1 MSTRFRLLGA
11 VEARLDGR
19 VLEVGHLRQRCVL
32 AALLLDAN
40 ATVTVDELV
49 DRVWGERPPQRA
61 RETLYGYVSRL
72 RAALAAGQD
81 VYIARRPTGYVL
93 TVDPDAVDV
102 QRFHRLVGQA
112 RANADLDL
120 YEEALG
126 LWRGE
131 AFSALDTPW
140 LNGMRSALDRA
151 RLGAALDRND
161 LALRHGRFADV
172 LEEIGVAAEAN
183 PLDERIAGQLML
195 ALSHAGRPG
204 EALACYRG
212 LRKRLAEEL
221 GIEPGEQ
228 LAALHQRILRAE
240 TSTSDGANV
249 LVPRQVQAPPRTFTG
264 RAAELAELARL
275 CGPAAWR
282 GDLAARRGDQAAR
295 RGDLAALCAIVGP
308 GGVGKTWIAQRFA
321 FDQRSRYPDGQLYVD
336 LRGFDP
342 AGPPVPAA
350 IALRGFLEALG
361 VAPEAIPTDLDARTA
376 LYRGLVADK
385 RLLIVL
391 DNARDSAHVA
401 PLLPGAKCA
410 TVVVTS
416 RHQLTGLVTA
426 HGARPLV
433 LGLLPDGEASRL
445 LAVGLGEDRVAAEHV
460 AAQAILRHCGG
471 LPLALGIVAARAAVH
486 PGLPL
491 AALAAELD
499 VAATRLD
506 ALDAGELA
514 VNLRAVLSCSVES
527 LPRPAARLFALLGL
541 VPGPEFGVA
550 AAASLAGVP
559 VAAVRVV
566 LRQLVAAH
574 LVAEPEPGRRYR
586 MHDLLRL
593 YAAERAAAQA
603 ADQAEARRRLLDH
616 YLQTSFAANRLL
628 APFRAAVTPAPP
640 GQDVSLSTVDDHL
653 QALAW
658 FTAEHADLLAAVRQA
673 ADAGEDL
680 HAWQLAWSLAT
691 YLDRYAHWQDQV
703 AVHTIALNAAER
715 TGDRCAVA
723 YALRG
728 LASALIWV
736 GRYADARRLLERAI
750 ALDCP
755 AELAA
760 TYRTMARSHAREGA
774 PHLALLCDERALRL
788 HEEAGD
794 RSGQATAL
802 NGIGWHYAH
811 LGEPE
816 RALPFCEQA
825 LGLHQEIG
833 DRHGTA
839 ATFDSLGLV
848 HRHLGRYAEAIACYQ
863 DAVDLYEELG
873 DRYEMADTMANLGDA
888 LKESGQG
895 DQAEAA
901 WLRAVEMLE
910 DLGVPATAVKARLQ
924 AA

>member
-1 MSTRFRLLGA
+1 MGTRFRLLGA
-11 VEARLDGR
+11 VEARVDGR
-19 VLEVGHLRQRCVL
+19 VLDVGHLRQWCVL

-40 ATVTVDELV
+40 TTVTVDELV
-49 DRVWGERPPQRA
+49 DRVWAERPPQRA

-81 VYIARRPTGYVL
+81 VHIARRPTGYVL
-93 TVDPDAVDV
+93 TVDPEAVDV
-102 QRFHRLVGQA
+102 QRFYRLVGRA
-112 RANADLDL
+112 RAIADLEL

-140 LNGMRSALDRA
+140 LNGMRATLDRA

-161 LALRHGRFADV
+161 LALRRGRFADV
-172 LEEIGVAAEAN
+172 LDEIGLVAEAH
-183 PLDERIAGQLML
+183 PLDERVAGQLML

-212 LRKRLAEEL
+212 LRRRLAEEL

-228 LAALHQRILRAE
+228 LAVLHQKILRAE
-240 TSTSDGANV
+240 TSAAGTSPAVSSAAVSSTTGTSTSDGANV
-249 LVPRQVQAPPRTFTG
+249 PAPRQVPAPPQTFTG
-264 RAAELAELARL
+264 RVAELGELALL
-275 CGPAAWR
+275 CGPAA
-282 GDLAARRGDQAAR
+282 
-295 RGDLAALCAIVGP
+295 LCAIIGP

-321 FDQRSRYPDGQLYVD
+321 FEQRSRYPDGQLYVD

-361 VAPEAIPTDLDARTA
+361 VAPEAIPNDLDVRTA
-376 LYRGLVADK
+376 LYRGLVADR

-401 PLLPGAKCA
+401 PLLPGAAGA
-410 TVVVTS
+410 TVIVTS

-445 LAVGLGEDRVAAEHV
+445 LAAGLGLGRVAAEPV
-460 AAQAILRHCGG
+460 AAEAVLRHCGG
-471 LPLALGIVAARAAVH
+471 LPLALGIVTARAAVH

-527 LPRPAARLFALLGL
+527 LAPPAARLFALLGL

-559 VAAVRVV
+559 VPAARVL

-593 YAAERAAAQA
+593 YAAEQA
-603 ADQAEARRRLLDH
+603 GSESGEQIQARRRLLDH

-628 APFRAAVTPAPP
+628 TPFRAAITPAAP
-640 GQDVSLSTVDDHL
+640 GPDVSVSTVDDHL

-673 ADAGEDL
+673 ADAGEDV

-703 AVHTIALNAAER
+703 AVHTIALKAAER

-728 LASALIWV
+728 LASALIWL
-736 GRYADARRLLERAI
+736 GRYADARELLERAI

-755 AELAA
+755 SELAA
-760 TYRTMARSHAREGA
+760 TYRTMARSHAREGV
-774 PHLALLCDERALRL
+774 PQLALRCDEQALRL

-816 RALPFCEQA
+816 QALPFCEQA
-825 LGLHQEIG
+825 LALHQEIG
-833 DRHGTA
+833 NRHGTA
-839 ATFDSLGLV
+839 AAFDSLGLIQ
-848 HRHLGRYAEAIACYQ
+848 RHLGRFAEAIACYQ
-863 DAVDLYEELG
+863 NAVDLYEELG
-873 DRYEMADTMANLGDA
+873 DRYEMADTVANLGDA
-888 LKESGQG
+888 LKESGRG
-895 DQAEAA
+895 EQAEAA